1 MNDFD
6 FSNPSRQSVK
16 GILVLFVLNTYKFV
30 KKSITLLLVFT
41 YSLFQK
47 GSVFGFSKN
56 RIMLLF
62 AGVILIMLIKAILKY
77 LNFTFYISKD
87 DFHLSTG
94 ILKKETILIPK
105 SKIQNVYI
113 KQNIFQQ
120 LINVVQVNIETAG
133 DNSTEISIAAL
144 QRKKALQLK
153 EALFLNSKIIDTEIV
168 EPQERESAK
177 NNVFYEASIKKLLLE
192 GISQNHL
199 QSFFI
204 IVAFIG
210 GLYTNFKDFVKQL
223 DWQDYFGEWFKMDES
238 SFLKMLLFNSFIII
252 VLVITTFLVSLIK
265 TVIVNYNLKVVDNNK
280 SIEITKG
287 LLNKVSLN
295 LTPSRIQNIQIT
307 TNKVKQYLGLH
318 TMNFKQA
325 MVAKKEQKHFSII
338 GLGKAQIDYL
348 VQRLYSA
355 FNKDLQRYK
364 PEWYY
369 KRILILKTIPVL
381 IIINALAF
389 SFFEIYFWLV
399 NLLFIPYLILAI
411 QSRYNKA
418 FYTMDDNYLSVGSG
432 GILSSSIELLEIHK
446 IQTVSIVQSIFQK
459 RRYIASVK
467 IATSSKTITIP
478 YVKAQQAKTI
488 ADYLLY
494 KVESQRLDW
503 M

>member
-6 FSNPSRQSVK
+6 FSSPSRQSVK
-16 GILVLFVLNTYKFV
+16 GILVLFAFNTYKFV
-30 KKSITLLLVFT
+30 KKSITLLLVFA
-41 YSLFQK
+41 YSLLQK

-56 RIMLLF
+56 RIILLF
-62 AGVILIMLIKAILKY
+62 VGVILLMLVKAILKY

-94 ILKKETILIPK
+94 ILKKENILIPK
-105 SKIQNVYI
+105 SKIQNIYI

-144 QRKKALQLK
+144 QRSKALQLK
-153 EALFLNSKIIDTEIV
+153 EILFLNTEKEEV
-168 EPQERESAK
+168 KTGEAK
-177 NNVFYEASIKKLLLE
+177 EEVNIEDNVFYKASIKKLLLE

-204 IVAFIG
+204 ILAFIG
-210 GLYTNFKDFVKQL
+210 GVYTNFKDFVKQL
-223 DWQDYFGEWFKMDES
+223 DWQNYFGKWLQMDES
-238 SFLKMLLFNSFIII
+238 SFLKMLLFNSLIII
-252 VLVITTFLVSLIK
+252 VLVITTFLVSLMK
-265 TVIVNYNLKVVDNNK
+265 TVIVNYNLKVIDNNK

-295 LTPSRIQNIQIT
+295 LTSSRIQNIQIT
-307 TNKVKQYLGLH
+307 TNKVKQYLGLY

-325 MVAKKEQKHFSII
+325 MVTKKEQKHFTII
-338 GLGKAQIDYL
+338 GLGKEQIDYL
-348 VQRLYSA
+348 VQRLYNT
-355 FNKDLQRYK
+355 FNKDLQQYK

-369 KRILILKTIPVL
+369 KRVLILKSFPVL
-381 IIINALAF
+381 VIINILAF
-389 SFFEIYFWLV
+389 SFFEVYFWLV
-399 NLLFIPYLILAI
+399 NLLFIPYLIIAI

-418 FYTMDDNYLSVGSG
+418 FYTIDENYLSIGSG
-432 GILSSSIELLEIHK
+432 GVLSSSIELLEIHK
-446 IQTVSIVQSIFQK
+446 IQTVSVLQSVFQK
-459 RRYIASVK
+459 RRHIASVK

-478 YVKAQQAKTI
+478 FVKEHQAKTI
-488 ADYLLY
+488 ANYLLY